1 MNKQYFDLAK
11 VVVVL
16 SVSLLV
22 GCQSTGTIYK
32 HHTEMYPPVG
42 AEVSVEIGEEVIER
56 TRGIGTPSIKLDDI
70 EFEQSGYEFFLPGSL
85 YQISFVSPEGRDTA
99 NGYGGIRSQTGE
111 TSVSGSRYAVSSDS
125 SGTGCELK
133 VSGLNLA
140 DEAGRNISNWIE
152 SSDADGSDRN
162 NGISIGGRTLL
173 SGSMIGGSNSL
184 FTVAIPDNKC
194 SKRYKF
200 EDYGRTFRQ
209 ELIYLG
215 RSGDELSFKYREYSG
230 SLARPAFSADLK
242 YDLSESQTIGY
253 RGARL
258 KIIEAGNQQIKYRVE
273 SHIKGI

>member
-1 MNKQYFDLAK
+1 MKKQYFGVAS
-11 VVVVL
+11 VAVVL
-16 SVSLLV
+16 SGALLT
-22 GCQSTGTIYK
+22 GCQSTGSVYK

-56 TRGIGTPSIKLDDI
+56 TQGTGTPSIKLDDV
-70 EFEQSGYEFFLPGSL
+70 EFEQSGHEFFLPSNL

-99 NGYGGIRSQTGE
+99 YGYGNIRSQTSE
-111 TSVSGSRYAVSSDS
+111 ISVSGSSYEVSSDS
-125 SGTGCELK
+125 SGTGCTLK
-133 VSGLNLA
+133 VTGLNLT
-140 DEAGRNISNWIE
+140 DKKGRTISNWIQ
-152 SSDADGSDRN
+152 SVDPDASDRN

-173 SGSMIGGSNSL
+173 SGSIIGGSSSL
-184 FTVAIPDNKC
+184 FTVAIPEKNC

-253 RGARL
+253 RGARI
-258 KIIEAGNQQIKYRVE
+258 KIIEAGNQLLKYRVE
-273 SHIKGI
+273 SHIKGT